1 MKFMEANEIDEVNEM
16 YVYSQANSSPEL
28 RRSRLLWLIGHQ
40 VPALETPAQ
49 SFQLFLE
56 VL

>member
-1 MKFMEANEIDEVNEM
+1 MEANEIDEVNEM